1 MLDEDKAD
9 YPALDITVA
18 NVDDDTAVG
27 DNSDYDDDD
36 YQGTLESLR
45 DDKNLTKSLI
55 ITFWEADIF
64 LIVALNN

>member
-1 MLDEDKAD
+1 MLDKDKAD
-9 YPALDITVA
+9 YSALDVTVA

-27 DNSDYDDDD
+27 DNSDYDDED